1 MAYQRKANSVRA
13 LAPNADTKTRA
24 IFVLAAKKPPY
35 CVYGNP
41 FYDYAG
47 FGNAFSVDQDGR
59 LEKNIQNFEY
69 NEKSSIHGMVFDPSE
84 TYLYSA
90 DMWDDKIWTH
100 KKDEAGK
107 LTLVGSVDAPIP
119 GDHPRW
125 VEIHPSGAYL
135 YALMEAGNTLGVY
148 VIDEKTHMPVY
159 THTSFPLVPPGKDC
173 PFPSSTPQRGSPA
186 DGSPKAFPTSRRCT
200 DLM

>member
-1 MAYQRKANSVRA
+1 M
-13 LAPNADTKTRA
+13 LAGM
-24 IFVLAAKKPPY
+24 KPPY

-59 LEKNIQNFEY
+59 LEENIQNFEY
-69 NEKSSIHGMVFDPSE
+69 NDKSSIHGMVFDPSE

-100 KKDEAGK
+100 KKDETGR

-125 VEIHPSGAYL
+125 VDIHPCGAYL

-148 VIDEKTHMPVY
+148 VIDERTHMPVY
-159 THTSFPLVPPGKDC
+159 THTSFPLVPPGKTALLACARHEEASELTDL
-173 PFPSSTPQRGSPA
+173 
-186 DGSPKAFPTSRRCT
+186 SRRPESQEDVSIGCCV
-200 DLM
+200 LFPEWELSIRYRSIKLA